1 MLRTAFLLSFT
12 ILALAFPKSVT
23 RPGRTSH
30 SEYYAAAC
38 NVDTPL
44 SLISN
49 ACVCVHSQN
58 RKLGGCLPLLYPLP
72 SFLASRVHNRK
83 GKANR
88 RGKKGQRKKKK
99 KRKTT
104 MNTYV
109 KVLLVLVLVMVVA
122 IRPRSTLSQ
131 FVISEMVV
139 IHGRRRRRLAAVVVV
154 VVVFLFAP
162 TASSLPLTTAT
173 SGADGT
179 LFLKGGEHIADLV
192 LEDGIDNY
200 ASDHDA
206 KDAGCYDSWV
216 HHGFFFFFW
225 EGRTGRCVS
234 VVRKGREKKVVEK
247 WVRLK

>member
-1 MLRTAFLLSFT
+1 MLLLLIVMVVLVFQDVAYSFPSFVHNPC
-12 ILALAFPKSVT
+12 LGVPKICSRSVT

-99 KRKTT
+99 KKENNNEHLRQSPS
-104 MNTYV
+104 
-109 KVLLVLVLVMVVA
+109 
-122 IRPRSTLSQ
+122 RPRPR
-131 FVISEMVV
+131 
-139 IHGRRRRRLAAVVVV
+139 HGCC
-154 VVVFLFAP
+154 
-162 TASSLPLTTAT
+162 
-173 SGADGT
+173 
-179 LFLKGGEHIADLV
+179 H
-192 LEDGIDNY
+192 
-200 ASDHDA
+200 
-206 KDAGCYDSWV
+206 
-216 HHGFFFFFW
+216 
-225 EGRTGRCVS
+225 
-234 VVRKGREKKVVEK
+234 
-247 WVRLK
+247 